1 MMREGKSQ
9 IIIRMNLMSNEEKS
23 LGSELNHS
31 FTEKSLYYVSSWLF
45 LISFKI
51 VFYLCLT
58 VMQIFHGVLSHWFS
72 RHLYEENVEIKLGH

>member
-9 IIIRMNLMSNEEKS
+9 IIIIMNLVANEEKS

-51 VFYLCLT
+51 VFY
-58 VMQIFHGVLSHWFS
+58 
-72 RHLYEENVEIKLGH
+72 